1 MWGGGEGE
9 KCWERG
15 ALILVYITLVDDIQ
29 GLDWDWSSG
38 RLYFSSASQG
48 TVFALPLDTSE
59 PTPQVLVSGRV
70 SPRGVTLNVVTR

>member
-1 MWGGGEGE
+1 MY
-9 KCWERG
+9 
-15 ALILVYITLVDDIQ
+15 VTLVDDIQ

>member
-1 MWGGGEGE
+1 ML
-9 KCWERG
+9 G
-15 ALILVYITLVDDIQ
+15 AWSSDTGVCMSHFVGDIQ
-29 GLDWDWSSG
+29 GLVWDWSSG
-38 RLYFSSASQG
+38 RLFFSSASQG